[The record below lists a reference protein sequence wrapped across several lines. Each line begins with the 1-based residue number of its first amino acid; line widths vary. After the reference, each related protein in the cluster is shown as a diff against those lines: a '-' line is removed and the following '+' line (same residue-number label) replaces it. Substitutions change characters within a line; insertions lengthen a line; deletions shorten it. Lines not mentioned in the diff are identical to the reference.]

1 MRRLFDLSFRYKLP
15 FWGTLLIV
23 VSTLMVSAALMVR
36 AYGDLKSAMVAGA
49 QGMGRTMATTLF
61 SPVLHE
67 DTWRAFEIVSAP
79 FRDSD
84 AASPV
89 GARAAFV
96 LDRKGQIVVS
106 SHPDDLPMLSTLRA
120 LGGDYARLGF
130 ALTEG
135 PEKAPRVIDPP
146 RSGHMYF
153 ALPIAERDAWVG
165 TLVLVYA
172 KSEFLSWFLGR
183 VLGGALVGLL
193 VLAVLLPVNWYWGR
207 RLAEP
212 LVRLARRMD
221 NIQQRPPEYLAPELY
236 PHRDE
241 LGHLFEAYNRM
252 VETLREKAAL
262 ESEMVKD
269 ERLTALGRLSS
280 GIAHEINNP
289 LAGMLTAIDTL
300 KQRDNLDTR
309 AQRTLGLLERGLQ
322 QIRDTVAALLV
333 EARPQS
339 RDLEPGDLEDVHTL
353 VAPAAGKRGVQL
365 NRAPEIE
372 GPLPLPA
379 GSVRQLLVNLLLNAV
394 QATPEGGRVDTVV
407 QSEAGRLRIEVSNT
421 GSAIPPEVMTHLY
434 EPFASAREGGHGL
447 GLWVTY
453 QIVSQLGGSLS
464 ATNLPDGVRFSILLP
479 LGESV

>member
-1 MRRLFDLSFRYKLP
+1 MRRVLELSFRYKLP
-15 FWGTLLIV
+15 LWGTLLII

-36 AYGDLKSAMVAGA
+36 AYGDLKSAMVTGA
-49 QGMGRTMATTLF
+49 QGMGRTMAATLF

-79 FRDSD
+79 FRESDS
-84 AASPV
+84 ASPV
-89 GARAAFV
+89 GVRAAFV
-96 LDRKGQIVVS
+96 LDQKGQIVVS
-106 SHPDDLPMLSTLRA
+106 SHPDDLPMLSSLRA
-120 LGGDYARLGF
+120 LGGDYARLGS
-130 ALTEG
+130 ALAAG
-135 PEKAPRVIDPP
+135 PETASRIIEPP
-146 RSGHMYF
+146 GATHTF
-153 ALPIAERDAWVG
+153 FTLPIAERDARVG

-172 KSEFLSWFLGR
+172 KAEFLSWFLGR
-183 VLGGALVGLL
+183 VVGGALAGLL
-193 VLAVLLPVNWYWGR
+193 VLGVLLPVNWYWGR

-221 NIQQRPPEYLAPELY
+221 DIPQRPPEHLAPELY
-236 PHRDE
+236 PYRDE

-262 ESEMVKD
+262 ENEVVKG

-289 LAGMLTAIDTL
+289 LAGMLTALDTL
-300 KQRDNLDTR
+300 RQRDNLDAR
-309 AQRTLGLLERGLQ
+309 AQHTLGLLERGLM

-339 RDLEPGDLEDVHTL
+339 RDLDPRDLEDVHTL
-353 VAPAAGKRGVQL
+353 VAPAAAKRGVQL
-365 NRAPEIE
+365 HCAPELD

-379 GSVRQLLVNLLLNAV
+379 GFVRQILVNLLLNAV
-394 QATPEGGRVDTVV
+394 QAAPEGGRVESAARTESGQLV
-407 QSEAGRLRIEVSNT
+407 IEISNT
-421 GSAIPPEVMTHLY
+421 GSAIPPEVMAHLY
-434 EPFASAREGGHGL
+434 EPFASEREGGHGL

-453 QIVSQLGGSLS
+453 QIVSQLRGTLS
-464 ATNLPDGVRFSILLP
+464 ATNLSDGVRFCVLLP